1 MCASMTP
8 ILPSTLET
16 NGGDQIS
23 IYEVVFDYNVMQA
36 PQWIIL
42 SGMKTYL
49 VISMIT
55 SNMSS
60 QCLSCWPKWLRF
72 DFIRWDFE
80 SLDFMFLIDD
90 FPHAYLFIVLQYG
103 RYFLW
108 VSMWNIVSSCFNES
122 IFGCLDIWMDILFLE
137 NLLTNESWL
146 IILFYRLKIFYLAY
160 LDLSSS
166 LMSSWFFLLRLL
178 LRLCS
183 MAFTLLWFCLM
194 NFHPFSLTWL
204 NWNIIKLVFRCD
216 VVLARA

>member
-8 ILPSTLET
+8 TLPSTLDT

-36 PQWIIL
+36 PQWRRL
-42 SGMKTYL
+42 SGRKTYL

-55 SNMSS
+55 SNMSLWCFS
-60 QCLSCWPKWLRF
+60 WWPNWLRF
-72 DFIRWDFE
+72 DFIRWTFQ
-80 SLDFMFLIDD
+80 SLDFMFFIDD
-90 FPHAYLFIVLQYG
+90 FPHAYILIVLQYG
-103 RYFLW
+103 RSFLW
-108 VSMWNIVSSCFNES
+108 VSMWNIVPSCFNGS

-137 NLLTNESWL
+137 NFLSNESWL
-146 IILFYRLKIFYLAY
+146 TIIFYRLKMFYLFS

-178 LRLCS
+178 LNLCS

-194 NFHPFSLTWL
+194 NFHPFSLTLL
-204 NWNIIKLVFRCD
+204 NGNIIKLVFWCD
-216 VVLARA
+216 VVLAGA